1 MIKSMTGFGTA
12 EGDVGRAHVSVEIR
26 SVNHRFFNPSIK
38 LPGSLSKW
46 EGDVRETL
54 RKGIARGHVTLFA
67 RLDRQAADNG
77 VRIDEERFGAYV
89 AQLRELQQ
97 KFGLVD
103 KLDVG
108 TVLRMPDVMS
118 VPEAEEE
125 GTAAELVAIVEV
137 AVRGL
142 DEMRNAEGKRLAA
155 YILERLAVIEE
166 AVETIAARAPERLTE
181 QRDRMRAT
189 IEELAGGVA
198 FDEQRLS
205 QEIAVLAE
213 RLDVGEEI
221 SRFHSHFTAF
231 RGAMASPPVD
241 GVGKRL
247 GFLLQ
252 ELLRE
257 ANTTGS
263 KSNDSAML
271 EKVIVIKEELERIRE
286 QVENLE

>member
-67 RLDRQAADNG
+67 RLDRQATDE
-77 VRIDEERFGAYV
+77 VLRIDEERFGAYV

-118 VPEAEEE
+118 AREAEEE

-137 AVRGL
+137 AVRAL
-142 DEMRNAEGKRLAA
+142 DEMRKAEGRRLAT
-155 YILERLAVIEE
+155 YILERLSVIEE
-166 AVETIAARAPERLTE
+166 AVETIAARAPDRLTE

-198 FDEQRLS
+198 LDEQRLS
-205 QEIAVLAE
+205 QEIAVLA
-213 RLDVGEEI
+213 
-221 SRFHSHFTAF
+221 
-231 RGAMASPPVD
+231 
-241 GVGKRL
+241 
-247 GFLLQ
+247 
-252 ELLRE
+252 
-257 ANTTGS
+257 
-263 KSNDSAML
+263 
-271 EKVIVIKEELERIRE
+271 
-286 QVENLE
+286 